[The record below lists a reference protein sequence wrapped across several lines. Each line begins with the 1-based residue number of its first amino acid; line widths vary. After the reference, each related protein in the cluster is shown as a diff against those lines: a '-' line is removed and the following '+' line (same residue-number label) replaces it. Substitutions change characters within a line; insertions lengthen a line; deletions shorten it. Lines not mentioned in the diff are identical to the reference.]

1 MKGIQQYQHFRFS
14 ADAPGCVFAKKRAD
28 SEETEVYLL
37 VKEATALSINDS
49 PVQFTPG
56 GLTEERQRYLEQFA
70 RHLVNAAAQ
79 DKTCLAPEE

>member
-1 MKGIQQYQHFRFS
+1 M
-14 ADAPGCVFAKKRAD
+14 CVCKKRAD

-37 VKEATALSINDS
+37 VKEATALSMNDS

-70 RHLVNAAAQ
+70 SHLVNAAAQ